1 MRNKT
6 EGSECWVLVLWLV
19 AALLL
24 HLYHFSL
31 SLSSPWSRA
40 LYYIDISSYNGPI
53 TALNTIRPAIDRKY
67 IKRKYHLPRKKV
79 LSNRQKVNI
88 YGRAWSDWEKCFF
101 FLSFYFAIFP
111 EDTGG
116 ISLPI
121 VHLFLK
127 VFKNSWEFSP
137 ARIPEN
143 NLFSLVLS
151 SSVCQ
156 DDCEA
161 WRGSSRLGE
170 STVTESQWGVV
181 ACLYNRNYRGY
192 YDTTHL
198 HPPTHS
204 SIINM
209 WYSKIYRNDHNIYY
223 LVLFLKYYTKS
234 ISGLRMAK

>member
-1 MRNKT
+1 MLSPSTVVGRSSFT
-6 EGSECWVLVLWLV
+6 TLIS
-19 AALLL
+19 
-24 HLYHFSL
+24 FL

-156 DDCEA
+156 DDWEA

-192 YDTTHL
+192 YDTIHL
-198 HPPTHS
+198 HPPAHS
-204 SIINM
+204 SVLYHKHVIQQDLRK
-209 WYSKIYRNDHNIYY
+209 WPQY
-223 LVLFLKYYTKS
+223 LLLLFLKYYTKS
-234 ISGLRMAK
+234 ISGVRMAK